1 MVHLYARFKVRLD
14 EVTTRSYRAGDV
26 EAMWALDITCFE
38 PVFRF
43 SRQAMRGFAE
53 SRGALTVLAEFD
65 DELIGFCIAQME
77 DQIAYVVTLDVAPAW
92 RRQGL
97 ARRLMDELEHKAGG
111 AGAVAMALHVF
122 SGNTG
127 AMRFYEKLGYD
138 RIGMERGFYGRGLD
152 ALLYRKEVE
161 AHKKRKVDQRS

>member
-1 MVHLYARFKVRLD
+1 
-14 EVTTRSYRAGDV
+14 
-26 EAMWALDITCFE
+26 
-38 PVFRF
+38 
-43 SRQAMRGFAE
+43 
-53 SRGALTVLAEFD
+53 
-65 DELIGFCIAQME
+65 
-77 DQIAYVVTLDVAPAW
+77 
-92 RRQGL
+92 
-97 ARRLMDELEHKAGG
+97 
-111 AGAVAMALHVF
+111 MALHVF